1 MKKIK
6 ETMLGLIVIAV
17 FVATLMTCNYIEHH
31 YTREQCEV
39 LAVEGTLVEVK
50 DKVGYTWTFYTKED
64 SELKIGEAVNIKMY
78 TNLTHE
84 DIFDDEV
91 VDWEHSKKSA

>member
-1 MKKIK
+1 MKRMR
-6 ETMLGLIVIAV
+6 ETLLGLTVIAV
-17 FVATLMTCNYIEHH
+17 FVATLMICNYIEHH

-39 LAVEGTLVEVK
+39 LAVSGTLVEVE
-50 DKVGYTWTFYTKED
+50 DRVGYTWTFYTEED
-64 SELKIGEAVNIKMY
+64 NELRAGEVVDVKMY

>member
-50 DKVGYTWTFYTKED
+50 DKVGYTWTFYTKENN
-64 SELKIGEAVNIKMY
+64 ELKIGEAVNIKMY

-91 VDWEHSKKSA
+91 VDWERSKKSA

>member
-1 MKKIK
+1 MKRMK
-6 ETMLGLIVIAV
+6 ETMLVVMAMVV
-17 FVATLMTCNYIEHH
+17 FFTIMAICSYIEHH

-39 LAVEGTLVEVK
+39 LAVEGTLVEVE
-50 DKVGYTWTFYTKED
+50 DRAGYTWTFYTEED
-64 SELKIGEAVNIKMY
+64 NELRVGEVVDIKMY

-91 VDWEHSKKSA
+91 VDWEHSKKSV

>member
-6 ETMLGLIVIAV
+6 ETMLVVMAMTVFFLIITA
-17 FVATLMTCNYIEHH
+17 CNYIEHH

-39 LAVEGTLVEVK
+39 LAVEGTLVEVE
-50 DKVGYTWTFYTKED
+50 DRAGYTWTFYTKED
-64 SELKIGEAVNIKMY
+64 NELGVGEVVDIKMY

>member
-1 MKKIK
+1 MKRMK
-6 ETMLGLIVIAV
+6 ETLLGLTVIAV
-17 FVATLMTCNYIEHH
+17 FVATLMVCNYIEHH

-39 LAVEGTLVEVK
+39 LAVNGTLVEVE
-50 DKVGYTWTFYTKED
+50 DRVGYTWTFYTE
-64 SELKIGEAVNIKMY
+64 EENEVRVGEVLDVKMY

-91 VDWEHSKKSA
+91 VNWKRSKKSA

>member
-1 MKKIK
+1 MKRMR
-6 ETMLGLIVIAV
+6 ETLLGLTVIAV
-17 FVATLMTCNYIEHH
+17 FVATLMICNYIEHH

-39 LAVEGTLVEVK
+39 LAVSGTLVEVE
-50 DKVGYTWTFYTKED
+50 DRAGYTWTFYTE
-64 SELKIGEAVNIKMY
+64 EENEVRVGEVVDVKMY

>member
-1 MKKIK
+1 MKKVR
-6 ETMLGLIVIAV
+6 ETMLVVMVMAV
-17 FVATLMTCNYIEHH
+17 FFTMMAICNHIEHH

-39 LAVEGTLVEVK
+39 LAVEGTFVEVE
-50 DKVGYTWTFYTKED
+50 DRVGYTWTFYTEED
-64 SELKIGEAVNIKMY
+64 NELRVGEVVDIKMY

>member
-6 ETMLGLIVIAV
+6 ETMLVVMAMTVFFVI
-17 FVATLMTCNYIEHH
+17 MTACNYIEHH
-31 YTREQCEV
+31 YTKEQCEV
-39 LAVEGTLVEVK
+39 LAVEGALVEVE
-50 DKVGYTWTFYTKED
+50 DRAGYTWTFYTEED
-64 SELKIGEAVNIKMY
+64 NELRAGEVIDIKMY

>member
-1 MKKIK
+1 MKRMR
-6 ETMLGLIVIAV
+6 ETLLGLTAIAILI
-17 FVATLMTCNYIEHH
+17 ATLMACNYIEHH

-39 LAVEGTLVEVK
+39 LAVEGSFVEVE
-50 DKVGYTWTFYTKED
+50 DRVGYTWTFFTEEEN
-64 SELKIGEAVNIKMY
+64 ELRAGEVVDIKMY

>member
-1 MKKIK
+1 MKRMREI
-6 ETMLGLIVIAV
+6 MLGLTAIAMLI
-17 FVATLMTCNYIEHH
+17 ATLMICNYIEHH

-39 LAVEGTLVEVK
+39 LAVEGTLVEVE
-50 DKVGYTWTFYTKED
+50 DRAGYTWKFYTE
-64 SELKIGEAVNIKMY
+64 EENEIRVGEVVDVKMY

-91 VDWEHSKKSA
+91 VDWERSKKSA